1 MVVSTYKEVVDELIK
16 LNIQFN
22 TKQSIPVIHSFVPP
36 APQAKWKGYNMSYQ
50 ALDNTLKYTIDKL
63 KLKFKLLIICNGKYF
78 NHINVVPKTSPEEYV
93 KYLKQLN
100 PKLKWPKTFT
110 YKNQK
115 FYVDKNVYTKKNLR
129 FMNCIISQVND
140 VKEDEDAFYI
150 KRLKAVNDRY
160 DLPDGIYILAPT
172 DNLILRNDGKEPWV
186 DVIGGEKKL
195 FSHNYS
201 KYIPIL
207 NGNSGL
213 KYLDIPLPNYEDLQ
227 FLWNKD
233 MQEEMKLNYVWD
245 DKIDKAVFRGSAT
258 GCGFTYNRNMRLKVS
273 LLSKKYPS
281 FLNAGITS
289 MKEKLKIDEKDRVG
303 YTDLKGLKLGFSNRL
318 SPYEQS
324 KYKYILHLDG
334 NVAAHR
340 LAKFFLLNSVTLIC
354 ETGSM
359 LWFSHILIPYT
370 HYVPVKKDL
379 SDLIEKIKWCRE
391 NDDKCRDIAR
401 NAFELGKKL
410 LTEETCF
417 SYIAATMWASRGAKF

>member
-1 MVVSTYKEVVDELIK
+1 MLKMLASTYEEVINHLLK
-16 LNIQFN
+16 LNLQFDIN
-22 TKQSIPVIHSFVPP
+22 QKPPFISSFVPP
-36 APQAKWKGYNMSYQ
+36 APQANGNGYNMSYQ
-50 ALDNTLKYTIDKL
+50 ALDNTLRYTIDKL

-78 NHINVVPKTSPEEYV
+78 NHIDVIPKTSPEEYL

-115 FYVDKNVYTKKNLR
+115 FYVDKKVYTKKNLR
-129 FMNCIISQVND
+129 FMNCIISEVND
-140 VKEDEDAFYI
+140 VKEDEDLFYI
-150 KRLKAVNDRY
+150 KRLKAVGDRY
-160 DLPDGIYILAPT
+160 DLPDGIYVLAPT
-172 DNLILRNDGKEPWV
+172 DDLILRNDGKEPWV
-186 DVIGGEKKL
+186 DVVGGEKKL

-227 FLWNKD
+227 FLWNKE
-233 MQEEMKLNYVWD
+233 MQEQMKLHYSWEQ
-245 DKIDKAVFRGSAT
+245 KIDKAVFRGSAT
-258 GCGFTYNRNMRLKVS
+258 GCGFTYNRNMRLKAV
-273 LLSKKYPS
+273 LISKKFPQY
-281 FLNAGITS
+281 LNAGIS
-289 MKEKLKIDEKDRVG
+289 AMKEKLKIDEKDRVG
-303 YTDLKGLKLGFSNRL
+303 YTDLNKLGIKFNKL

-324 KYKYILHLDG
+324 RYKYILHLDG
-334 NVAAHR
+334 NVGAHR
-340 LAKFFLLNSVTLIC
+340 LAKFFLLNSTTLIC
-354 ETGSM
+354 ETGST

-410 LTEETCF
+410 LTEEVCF
-417 SYIAATMWASRGAKF
+417 SYIAKTMWASRGV